1 MPERSVA
8 VLSALASAPEG
19 GVLFHCMGGRDRTGL
34 IAMLLLAAIDTEP
47 DAIVDDYLETVRLAD
62 LRAATSKR
70 NNAEP
75 EIEALCQTYGTTT
88 EGAFRS
94 ALLGLVTLLAS
105 PELNEANRAAVT
117 SWRSNV

>member
-1 MPERSVA
+1 
-8 VLSALASAPEG
+8 
-19 GVLFHCMGGRDRTGL
+19 
-34 IAMLLLAAIDTEP
+34 MLPKMQLTRLCCGKIGCDN
-47 DAIVDDYLETVRLAD
+47 LETVRLAD
-62 LRAATSKR
+62 LRVAKSNP

-94 ALLGLVTLLAS
+94 ALLGLDLVTLLAF

-117 SWRSNV
+117 SWRRNV

>member
-1 MPERSVA
+1 
-8 VLSALASAPEG
+8 
-19 GVLFHCMGGRDRTGL
+19 
-34 IAMLLLAAIDTEP
+34 MLLLAAIDTKP

-62 LRAATSKR
+62 LRAATSNR

-94 ALLGLVTLLAS
+94 ALLGLDLVTLLAS